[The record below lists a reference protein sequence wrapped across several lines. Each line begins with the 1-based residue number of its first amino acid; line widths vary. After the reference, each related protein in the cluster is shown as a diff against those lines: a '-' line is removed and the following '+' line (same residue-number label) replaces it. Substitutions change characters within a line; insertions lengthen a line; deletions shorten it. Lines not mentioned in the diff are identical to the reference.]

1 MEGDVDANTIEG
13 GTSEAEEGGGNIS
26 GALIVATP
34 TLSKGA
40 STVGKG
46 ATIALVEVANTLT

>member
-1 MEGDVDANTIEG
+1 VEGDVDANTIEG
-13 GTSEAEEGGGNIS
+13 GTGEAEEGGGNIS

-40 STVGKG
+40 STVGK
-46 ATIALVEVANTLT
+46 